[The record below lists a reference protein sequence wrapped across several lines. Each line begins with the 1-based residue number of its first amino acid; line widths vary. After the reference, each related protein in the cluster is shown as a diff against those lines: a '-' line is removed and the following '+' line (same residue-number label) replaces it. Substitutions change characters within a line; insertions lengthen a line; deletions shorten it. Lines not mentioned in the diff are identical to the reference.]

1 MILEFIE
8 SISSTSSKYC
18 NRLLEKVWEQVL
30 GGKEKR
36 ERERSITPYCYNE
49 KQLNEANK
57 S

>member
-8 SISSTSSKYC
+8 SVSSTSSKYC

>member
-8 SISSTSSKYC
+8 SVSSTSSKYC

-36 ERERSITPYCYNE
+36 ERERSITLYCYNE